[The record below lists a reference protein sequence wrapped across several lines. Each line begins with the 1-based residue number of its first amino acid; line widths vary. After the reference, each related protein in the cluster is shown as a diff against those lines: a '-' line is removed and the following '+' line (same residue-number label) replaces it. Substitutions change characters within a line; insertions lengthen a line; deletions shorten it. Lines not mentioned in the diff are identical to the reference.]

1 MFHLRLGI
9 SIHALREEGDTSWP
23 EWSKSRR
30 ISIHALREEGDRSPG
45 LCSCWNQRF
54 LSTPSARR
62 ATIILPPLA
71 LEGQQFLS
79 TPSARRATSRARI
92 ASRCTSISIH
102 ALREEGD
109 LSYGICLLF
118 GAAISIHALREEGD
132 DVGGQLFQVYVLFL
146 STPSA
151 RRATE
156 MQGNIGQLGKI
167 SIHALREEGDIAFS
181 IGATFS

>member
-1 MFHLRLGI
+1 M
-9 SIHALREEGDTSWP
+9 
-23 EWSKSRR
+23 
-30 ISIHALREEGDRSPG
+30 
-45 LCSCWNQRF
+45 CSCWNQRF

-151 RRATE
+151 RRATKSSLTASPRTDNFYPRPPRGGR
-156 MQGNIGQLGKI
+156 QTSTRNHNRRHCI
-167 SIHALREEGDIAFS
+167 SIHALREEGDCPA
-181 IGATFS
+181 

>member
-1 MFHLRLGI
+1 MPTAQQAAQL
-9 SIHALREEGDTSWP
+9 
-23 EWSKSRR
+23 
-30 ISIHALREEGDRSPG
+30 
-45 LCSCWNQRF
+45 F

-118 GAAISIHALREEGD
+118 GAANSIHALREEGDIQTGAPTHGLAISIHALREEGD
-132 DVGGQLFQVYVLFL
+132 
-146 STPSA
+146 
-151 RRATE
+151 
-156 MQGNIGQLGKI
+156 
-167 SIHALREEGDIAFS
+167 
-181 IGATFS
+181 